1 MAGVAGSPSG
11 HVVRAGAKTS
21 RVRTG
26 LFAICAVL
34 LPVFGAP
41 AQAQPFTQFIGFGD
55 STLDSGWYF
64 THTHDKNPINEALYK
79 TAQALGGG
87 VATTPGGRMNSQI
100 LAGMFGLTGIPVGLP
115 GGTNFAAGGAANIDY
130 ANYETLAPNTVSQIQ
145 SYLASTGGVAN
156 PSALYMISSGGND
169 IRGAICAGGICPA
182 NATQLAQ
189 NSAAALTGAIAHLHA
204 AGARTFVVAINYGA
218 TPGGSANA
226 DIAAVAR
233 AYDQALYGGLAAAGI
248 NFVPVSGKII
258 ADAIGVDPSR
268 FGLTNVTPGSAVTHQ
283 GGACVN
289 PAPGNGAGG
298 TIASAWA
305 ASCTTLVAPN
315 AAQTFLYADDLHYSA
330 AGQLIEASYAY
341 SLIVAPTEMSFLAE
355 APVMTRR
362 TVVES
367 ILNQIP
373 LSQTQRAPGTFN
385 AWISGAVSS
394 LSMTSNWPGFPND
407 PGTPG
412 MVTAGVDY
420 LVAPNW
426 LAGAAVSIGT
436 TRQTFSLGGDFK
448 QNEYA
453 LSAYAAYASGPLWF
467 DMIGS
472 FGGLHYD
479 VNRIVPI
486 GIATIANTSSTSG
499 ENSSFAAEL
508 GYNFSTGLGQG
519 ASALPTK
526 APAAPALILTHGP
539 VAGIL
544 LQRIN
549 VDGFAETDPFAA
561 DPSGGF
567 TALSFGS
574 QRRNSA
580 VTELGYQASLTLGI
594 WQPYAKLVWNHE
606 LASTNRLVTATV
618 PEIAFA
624 PSYTMPAVMFCKDW
638 VTGTLG
644 TRVTF
649 GRGISGY
656 ASLTG
661 QTGQSGVVSFGGQL
675 GLNVAL
681 DAIAR

>member
-1 MAGVAGSPSG
+1 MIVGSGANKLPA
-11 HVVRAGAKTS
+11 RAALIAS
-21 RVRTG
+21 CS
-26 LFAICAVL
+26 IL
-34 LPVFGAP
+34 LLAFGAA

-55 STLDSGWYF
+55 STVDSGWYF
-64 THTHDKNPINEALYK
+64 THTHDKNPISEQLYQ

-100 LAGMFGLTGIPVGLP
+100 LAGMFGLTAIPVGLP
-115 GGTNFAAGGAANIDY
+115 GGTNYAAGGAANLDY
-130 ANYETLAPNTVSQIQ
+130 ANYQTLAPNTVGQIQ

-156 PSALYMISSGGND
+156 PNALYMISSGGND
-169 IRGAICAGGICPA
+169 IHGAICASGVCPA

-189 NSAAALTGAIAHLHA
+189 NSATALSNAIAQLHA

-218 TPGGSANA
+218 GPLGNGNA
-226 DIAAVAR
+226 DLAVATR

-248 NFVPVSGKII
+248 NFVPVSGKTI
-258 ADAIGVDPSR
+258 ADAIAVDPSR

-315 AAQTFLYADDLHYSA
+315 AAQTYLYADDLHYSA
-330 AGQLIEASYAY
+330 AGQLIEGTYAY

-355 APVMTRR
+355 APVVTRR
-362 TVVES
+362 SVVDS

-373 LSQTQRAPGTFN
+373 LSQRQRTVGSFN
-385 AWISGAVSS
+385 SWISGAVAS
-394 LSMTSNWPGFPND
+394 LSMSSNLPGFPND

-420 LVAPNW
+420 LLAPNW
-426 LAGAAVSIGT
+426 LVGAAVSVGT
-436 TRQTFSLGGDFK
+436 TRQSFSLGGDFK

-453 LSAYAAYASGPLWF
+453 LSAYAAYAAGPLWF

-472 FGGLHYD
+472 FGGLRYD

-486 GIATIANTSSTSG
+486 GVTTVSNTSSPNG
-499 ENSSFAAEL
+499 DNASFAAEL
-508 GYNFSTGLGQG
+508 GYNFSTAVGPGPLP
-519 ASALPTK
+519 ALPAK
-526 APAAPALILTHGP
+526 APAAAASSLTLTHGP

-544 LQRIN
+544 VQRIN

-561 DPSGGF
+561 DPSGGL
-567 TALSFGS
+567 TALTFGS
-574 QRRNSA
+574 QHRNSA
-580 VTELGYQASLTLGI
+580 VTELGYQASFALGV
-594 WQPYAKLVWNHE
+594 WQPFAKLVWNHE

-624 PSYTMPAVMFCKDW
+624 PSYTMPAVMFGKDW

-644 TRVTF
+644 TRVAF
-649 GRGISGY
+649 GHGVSGY

-661 QTGQSGVVSFGGQL
+661 QTGQSGVVSYGGQL

-681 DAIAR
+681 DAVVAR

>member
-1 MAGVAGSPSG
+1 VG
-11 HVVRAGAKTS
+11 AGAKTS
-21 RVRTG
+21 LARAG
-26 LFAICAVL
+26 LLAFCAVL
-34 LPVFGAP
+34 LLASGAA

-64 THTHDKNPINEALYK
+64 THIHDKNPAAEALYK
-79 TAQALGGG
+79 AAQALGGG

-100 LAGMFGLTGIPVGLP
+100 LAGMFGLTAIPVGLP
-115 GGTNFAAGGAANIDY
+115 GGTNYAAGGAANLDY
-130 ANYETLAPNTVSQIQ
+130 ANYQTLAPNTVSQIQ

-156 PSALYMISSGGND
+156 PNALYMISSGGND
-169 IRGAICAGGICPA
+169 IHGAICAGGVCPA

-189 NSAAALTGAIAHLHA
+189 NSAAALSNAIAQLHA

-218 TPGGSANA
+218 GPQGNFNTDS
-226 DIAAVAR
+226 AAVAR

-248 NFVPVSGKII
+248 NFVPVSGKTI

-283 GGACVN
+283 GGACIN

-305 ASCTTLVAPN
+305 VSCTTLVAPN
-315 AAQTFLYADDLHYSA
+315 AAQTYLYADDLHYSA
-330 AGQLIEASYAY
+330 AGQLIEGTYAY

-355 APVMTRR
+355 APVVTRR
-362 TVVES
+362 TVVDQ
-367 ILNQIP
+367 ILSQVP
-373 LSQTQRAPGTFN
+373 LSQWQRTVGSFN
-385 AWISGAVSS
+385 AWISGGVSS
-394 LSMTSNWPGFPND
+394 LSMSSNLPGFPND

-412 MVTAGVDY
+412 MVTAGIDY
-420 LVAPNW
+420 LLAPNW
-426 LAGAAVSIGT
+426 LLGAAVSAGT
-436 TRQTFSLGGDFK
+436 TRQSFSLGGDFR

-453 LSAYAAYASGPLWF
+453 LSAYAAYAGGPLWF

-472 FGGLHYD
+472 FGGLRYD
-479 VNRIVPI
+479 VNRVVPI
-486 GIATIANTSSTSG
+486 GITTISNTSSTDG
-499 ENSSFAAEL
+499 DNTSFAAEI
-508 GYNFSTGLGQG
+508 GYNFSAGLGQ
-519 ASALPTK
+519 AALPALPAK
-526 APAAPALILTHGP
+526 APVAAALTLTHGP

-544 LQRIN
+544 VQRVN
-549 VDGFAETDPFAA
+549 VDGFTESDPFAA

-574 QRRNSA
+574 QHRNSA
-580 VTELGYQASLTLGI
+580 VTELGYQASFALGV

-606 LASTNRLVTATV
+606 LASTNRLVSATV
-618 PEIAFA
+618 PEIVFA
-624 PSYTMPAVMFCKDW
+624 PSYTMPAVSFGKDW

-649 GRGISGY
+649 GRGVSGY
-656 ASLTG
+656 ASLIG
-661 QTGQSGVVSFGGQL
+661 QTGQSGVVSWGGQL

-681 DAIAR
+681 DAVIAH